1 MKDTLYKFW
10 VLKVRLREWG
20 GTGEGEA
27 GGLNNTIGFGRDRSF
42 NTHCSRIG
50 SQCRSNE
57 THIYRN
63 RGTYFHGNFLLRF
76 TYPLDHRPT
85 NLTCCTDK
93 RYFW

>member
-10 VLKVRLREWG
+10 VLKVRLRDWG

-27 GGLNNTIGFGRDRSF
+27 GGLNNTIGFARDRSF
-42 NTHCSRIG
+42 NYSRAG

-63 RGTYFHGNFLLRF
+63 RGTYFSNFSSMFLNPNIF
-76 TYPLDHRPT
+76 
-85 NLTCCTDK
+85 
-93 RYFW
+93 FQSEF